1 MACTPSLSW
10 AQGRSR
16 NRDTLMQD
24 SADARMLKILVVDD
38 NRDAAA
44 TLGTL
49 LRLWGHEVCVTTNG
63 AEALTAA
70 PSFLPDLV
78 LLDVEM
84 PKMHGGK
91 VAEALREMP
100 ELKWTSIVAIS
111 GTDPEDS
118 RLQSY
123 RFLFDNYLIKPYNL
137 ERLERL
143 VGSSALAHS

>member
-1 MACTPSLSW
+1 MEDFAAIRL
-10 AQGRSR
+10 
-16 NRDTLMQD
+16 
-24 SADARMLKILVVDD
+24 LKILVVDD

-49 LRLWGHEVCVTTNG
+49 LQLWGHEVCVTTSG
-63 AEALTAA
+63 EEALNAA

-84 PKMHGGK
+84 PKMQGGK
-91 VAEALREMP
+91 IAEALREMQ

-118 RLQSY
+118 RLRSY
-123 RFLFDNYLIKPYNL
+123 RFLFDDYLIKPYNL

-143 VGSSALAHS
+143 LGSYALAHS